1 MQPEQRVYQ
10 VWDRVDYIAHKSVRY
25 RNGDNST
32 AVVDVAGRQGTI
44 NQECRLHVLSY
55 RGGYPR
61 HRDHSDTSHEARR
74 VGGFSHRDGFVLL
87 KPEKHGASGDHGFL
101 YRRPLAKYSA
111 YELMY
116 EGSV

>member
-44 NQECRLHVLSY
+44 NQVMEANVGFTYHRIAVDIRDTEIIPIQAMKRGVL
-55 RGGYPR
+55 
-61 HRDHSDTSHEARR
+61 E
-74 VGGFSHRDGFVLL
+74 V
-87 KPEKHGASGDHGFL
+87 FL
-101 YRRPLAKYSA
+101 TEMDLFC
-111 YELMY
+111 
-116 EGSV
+116 